1 METENTEIYLKN
13 DDNLQN
19 TDIRETIKDESKEEI
34 TEGKNLQ
41 SEELALTNKQ
51 AIKEFAGIAYP
62 TLLFYACLI
71 IQQSILLSYVTREY
85 DEEMQDDVIN
95 GVGISNMYMNCTLV
109 SIVIGMIAG
118 FNVLA
123 GNAFGQ
129 KKYHLFGI
137 YFHRALINCYL
148 VCLFIIIIH
157 IFTMQYGFKLLGAKD
172 ASLDHALEYCRISMY
187 FTLFEIL
194 FNISYRYLNIARKG
208 YITIF
213 VLIITTALHPFW
225 CWLFISKLGY
235 KIKGGAISII
245 ISQCLTGTS
254 LFLFIMIKK
263 PIEGTIFWF
272 TKNSFKGWGSFMKI
286 AIPSALLICL
296 EWWAYEVQQIIV
308 INSGRADWD
317 EQLSVQIL
325 SSNVFSLLYSVS
337 IGFAVSTSLTTSKY
351 ISQGKIADFKRSSWL
366 SVAMSAGTMIFFQ
379 IIIFLARDN
388 VYKFY
393 TDKQRIID
401 LGEPVLPY
409 VLLTVFLQNL
419 KSVLQGILIGMR
431 KQIFASIIAFSSYY
445 IIMISLSI
453 LFVVHLDWQVKGVWI
468 AESIGYTFI
477 NIIYVVYIYFL
488 NIQEVVE
495 FTQEKVRK
503 DQEALGLL
511 LDESD
516 TASQISS
523 VVPESKE

>member
-19 TDIRETIKDESKEEI
+19 TEVRDSLKDESKDEI
-34 TEGKNLQ
+34 SNERAINPEDVPL
-41 SEELALTNKQ
+41 NNIQ

-71 IQQSILLSYVTREY
+71 MQQSILLSYVTKEY
-85 DEEMQDDVIN
+85 DLESQDDVIN

-137 YFHRALINCYL
+137 YFHRALMNCYL
-148 VCLFIIIIH
+148 VCFFIILIH

-172 ASLDHALEYCRISMY
+172 QSLEYALEYCKVSMY

-208 YITIF
+208 YITIL

-245 ISQCLTGTS
+245 LSQCLTGSS
-254 LFLFIMIKK
+254 LFLFIIIKK

-272 TKNSFKGWGSFMKI
+272 TKNSFKAWGSFLKI

-296 EWWAYEVQQIIV
+296 EWWAFEVQQIIV

-325 SSNVFSLLYSVS
+325 SANIFSLLYSVS

-351 ISQGKIADFKRSSWL
+351 IAQGKIADFKKSGFL
-366 SVAMSAGTMIFFQ
+366 SLAMSAGTMLLFQ
-379 IIIFLARDN
+379 FVIFLAKDS

-393 TDKQRIID
+393 TDKQKIID
-401 LGEPVLPY
+401 LGEPVLPF
-409 VLLTVFLQNL
+409 VLLTVFLQNI

-453 LFVVHLDWQVKGVWI
+453 LFVIHLDWQVKGVWI
-468 AESIGYTFI
+468 AESIGYLFI
-477 NIIYVVYIYFL
+477 NVVYIIYIFFI

-495 FTQEKVRK
+495 YTQEKVRK
-503 DQEALGLL
+503 DQEALGML
-511 LDESD
+511 LDESEN
-516 TASQISS
+516 ASQLSIEQNS
-523 VVPESKE
+523 